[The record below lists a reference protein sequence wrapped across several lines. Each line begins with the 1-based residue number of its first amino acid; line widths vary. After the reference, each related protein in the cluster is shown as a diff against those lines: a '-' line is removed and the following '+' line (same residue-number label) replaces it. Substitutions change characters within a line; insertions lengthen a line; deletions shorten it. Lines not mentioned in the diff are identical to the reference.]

1 MAMKNVVNHSS
12 DAGSRSPAS
21 KAMKPR
27 DWRVGEIGGGMFA
40 LVVVVRIMVDLPLR
54 VVDEVAGGKM

>member
-1 MAMKNVVNHSS
+1 M
-12 DAGSRSPAS
+12 
-21 KAMKPR
+21 
-27 DWRVGEIGGGMFA
+27 IA